1 MPENTIKV
9 ELSAMGGNFS
19 YVLEHVHIP
28 QHLKLDVV
36 FTISFFVCLFI
47 FYEMKTMKS
56 NWNSI

>member
-56 NWNSI
+56 N